1 MNIGRI
7 TIAMLKI
14 ECGISYTSIQS
25 LHIRGNAGDHCCL
38 KAVLELPESVTKAAT
53 GMETTVSLPDGTV
66 IFKGKSVAAG
76 ISHQNGYRT
85 VALTAYDSSM
95 ETDRSKESRTFQDA
109 SITLEELTEHL
120 LQSYGGSAVLKQN
133 SAVGKILHQ
142 KEETDWEFLKRV
154 AAGKEMKLYADCR
167 SAAPMIYIGAK
178 GIRSFSEG
186 IIREIQGRTVNVGE
200 MRNRDSAGK
209 EAQSYECE
217 EFQCDTEELTAATG
231 DLAGNYIITA
241 HHISTD
247 KGIVTNTLTLARKAC
262 ASPAQED
269 SSQPDFITGVLEGT
283 VTAVSGNQVQV
294 AFDTDAG
301 LGGPRWIT
309 YENTLNNSFYC
320 MPDEGDKVFVYYE
333 NAGNIICLGSKRKDT
348 SHPDFDKPEE
358 KVITNHGKM
367 IKFKMDSLEM
377 TADRTLHDEESDARV
392 SIEMKDEEGITI
404 TSGKEVVI
412 KGEDITFTAGKT
424 EHSTCAEEDGA
435 ESMPDT
441 GVLTLYGMEH
451 LILKVA
457 DSTITMGADIQIKTP
472 KFKWEGY
479 EKGTHE
485 LVVDEPPDMLGLG
498 LDILQIGLDICG
510 FIPVFG
516 AFFDLANAAISL
528 ARGDYLGAGLSLL
541 AAIPGIGDACAAAK
555 AVVKGTTTVT
565 KVIKGA
571 KTATIGLKAFKQ
583 LSKGQKLLRCVE
595 LLAAGA
601 IAGSSLY
608 NNGDDVWYVLTH
620 FPDFDDPE
628 YLEKLKGGMQCVS
641 NCLGAALIAKNGLR
655 PAKEGSSAKNKVP
668 KPRKTLRQRMDQIDF
683 KKIFQKCDIDPV
695 NVATGSQSMEYIDLY
710 MEDTTT
716 DFLLVRNYESLYTK
730 DRGILGRGWKY
741 NIETCLAGEEN
752 GIITVQMPDIHLE
765 RFRYCEETNTYENL
779 REKDQCCT
787 LQKLAKGYRLTDHNE
802 KKEYQYTE
810 NGKLNIIQDQQGNC
824 IHLQW
829 EEETLQE
836 IRLSCGMVY
845 TAEMEGT
852 HLKSLTDT
860 LGRTITYHYEGD
872 FLIAITYANG
882 GTIHYD
888 YDSDGRILSITDQKG
903 RKIIENT
910 YDHRGRVTRQ
920 ILADGEEFTIYYD
933 DREKKN
939 TFVTQS
945 TGRQVYYYYD
955 SRKLHI
961 KTEYEDGTTEETHYD
976 THQNPIYEKDRMENR
991 TYRSYD
997 ERSRLTKELLPNGLE
1012 ICYTYDENDNLLTK
1026 IDNAGREDMYQY
1038 KGNLLECHTEKW
1050 GEQERRTETY
1060 KYDSLGRMTEY
1071 TDFLGNKTCYLYENR
1086 GKYPV
1091 QIIHP
1096 DGRIKL
1102 CEYDAAGRL
1111 LKETTEA
1118 GTKYYGYNSSDMCT
1132 SMVDEAGGRERY
1144 RYDLLNNLTALAGV
1158 EETGKKEGEI
1168 LWSRYE
1174 YDHLDNI
1181 IAETDPLGNK
1191 KQVTRNSCG
1200 EITSETT
1207 AVSENKE
1214 NTYSWEGAVTRHY
1227 YDREE
1232 NCIKTC
1238 NPDGS
1243 ILYMEYNPNG
1253 NLTKKSNPVLDRTSA
1268 AEDNEGS
1275 AIDQQNNLSYTCYTY
1290 DAMGKLLKVTD
1301 PEGVQIEGYEY
1312 DLAGNII
1319 RQWNGAAW
1327 TETKYSLTGQP
1338 LQKYEPVLE
1347 EEGEILYRLTEYGYD
1362 KCDRLIIEK
1371 RYVDYQKKGQV
1382 EGRHNIIIREYDSCG
1397 RLTRVSDSTGAESLY
1412 YYDKAGRLKE
1422 ESHKISEGVYRR
1434 KVYFLDALGR
1444 VERMKERIGEGTISD
1459 TRYEYTPSGKVKKI
1473 TTPEG
1478 NTIFREYDACGRQTK
1493 ERHIGNDGT
1502 DITYSYAYDAA
1513 GNVTEETGPF
1523 GTTRH
1528 AYDSLERKIRVTNP
1542 DGSEIIIKRNPDGS
1556 ERELLTP
1563 DILAVEENVRIPEN
1577 SRRKGY
1583 TFTYD
1588 KGGRRTGILTPE
1600 GELLEETCYQG
1611 NQMAVQSF
1619 FGEAT
1624 RYKRDLE
1631 GKLLKVLTPEG
1642 RSEEWSYDAL
1652 SNQKTL
1658 TDGEGNTTIFE
1669 NDLWGR
1675 PNKIC
1680 LPDGSEETYS
1690 YDYEGNITLASD
1702 GRGNTTRFEYGMW
1715 GITKRIM
1722 PDSTCEYWE
1731 YDKEGRC
1738 IKHTNRNG
1746 SNVEYSY
1753 GIYGNLL
1760 NVRNRDTGEE
1770 NTYHYSD
1777 NGLLMQAEGGGI
1789 CYAYE
1794 YDSYGRL
1801 TAKKARGK
1809 KLLQQGYDKAGR
1821 RAWLTDYTG
1830 KTTKYS
1836 YDAAG
1841 RLLDIYDNGELLAKY
1856 SYNLNGTLRRK
1867 QIGDSLITEYSYN
1880 HDQSVIRIK
1889 TKIEN
1894 QLLMDNHYRYNQ
1906 NGMCVEKQT
1915 IQGKYT
1921 YTYDSQN
1928 RLTVTE
1934 SPRGKE
1940 TYGYDSSGNRLWQE
1954 KSGEEGNIRRQYQ
1967 YDTCNK
1973 LVKEIARLNSGERK
1987 PLRTE
1992 EVTTQY
1998 TYDKQGNLLS
2008 DGNFQYTYDGFNHM
2022 VKAEDVQGN
2031 IQKNRYDAEG
2041 LRYEMEENERLFGYV
2056 YDGREIITQEA
2067 GQDTI
2072 RYIRG
2077 YELISSDS
2085 ESARTY
2091 YHYASDELG
2100 SITHVVNESDHRV
2113 VNTYEY
2119 DSFGNTLRAEE
2130 EVYNPLRYTGQQ
2142 YDVLTGLYYLRARF
2156 YNPAIARFTQE
2167 DTYYGDGLNLYA
2179 YCRNNPVNY
2188 YDPEGHET
2196 SANNKYCPF
2205 GYLKKVL
2212 QEQKSSRNL
2221 SRDDT
2226 IATIKSVRRHVEKL
2240 MKNDTVAKRYL
2251 AKGQYEQYGTYFH
2264 NRVFKRIRSLN
2275 IQGLE
2280 IDKNIIKFGTNGGK
2294 GNMRRPDFQWMRG
2307 TSEYEIWDLKPNGFQ
2322 WSQQFQDIL
2331 EWTKI
2336 NPIPLKYNRKN

>member
-25 LHIRGNAGDHCCL
+25 LHIRGNAGEHCCL

-109 SITLEELTEHL
+109 STTLQELTEHL

-367 IKFKMDSLEM
+367 IKFKMNSLEM

-655 PAKEGSSAKNKVP
+655 PAKEGSSAKG
-668 KPRKTLRQRMDQIDF
+668 TA
-683 KKIFQKCDIDPV
+683 KKIKDRLKQTKENLSELAQKAKSRLSAIDPV
-695 NVATGSQSMEYIDLY
+695 NVVTGSQSIEYADLF

-716 DFLLVRNYESLYTK
+716 DFWLTRHYESIYTK
-730 DRGILGRGWKY
+730 DSGLLGRGWRY
-741 NIETCLAGEEN
+741 SVETCLTGEEQEVV
-752 GIITVQMPDIHLE
+752 TACMPDMHLE
-765 RFRYCEETNTYENL
+765 QFCYIKETGTYENL
-779 REKDQCCT
+779 RDQDQCCT
-787 LQKLAKGYRLTDHNE
+787 LEKIGEGYLLTDHE
-802 KKEYQYTE
+802 ERKEYQYTKE
-810 NGKLNIIQDQQGNC
+810 GRVSVIRDRQGNSIC
-824 IHLQW
+824 LQW
-829 EEETLQE
+829 EKETLRE

-845 TAEMEGT
+845 TAEMEGER
-852 HLKSLTDT
+852 LKSLTDG
-860 LGRTITYHYEGD
+860 LGRTLTYHYEGD
-872 FLIAITYANG
+872 FLTALTYANG
-882 GTIHYD
+882 GTIHYE
-888 YDSDGRILSITDQKG
+888 YDRDGRILSYTDQLG

-920 ILADGEEFTIYYD
+920 RLYDGEEFTVYYD
-933 DREKKN
+933 EKEKKN
-939 TFVTQS
+939 TFVSQK
-945 TGRQVYYYYD
+945 TGQQTAYYYN
-955 SRKLHI
+955 SKKLPV
-961 KTEYEDGTTEETHYD
+961 KTEYEDGTTEEIRYD
-976 THQNPIYEKDRMENR
+976 SHENLIYEKDRLGNE

-997 ERSRLTKELLPNGLE
+997 ERSRLIKELLPNGLE
-1012 ICYTYDENDNLLTK
+1012 TCYTYDENDNLLTK
-1026 IDNAGREDMYQY
+1026 TDNAGREHSYQY
-1038 KGNLLECHTEKW
+1038 QGKLMESHTEKW
-1050 GEQERRTETY
+1050 GEQQFRTEAY
-1060 KYDSLGRMTEY
+1060 RYDSLGRITEY
-1071 TDFLGNKTCYLYENR
+1071 TDFLGLRTSYQYENR
-1086 GKYPV
+1086 GRNPKYT
-1091 QIIHP
+1091 IYP
-1096 DGRIKL
+1096 DGRVKS
-1102 CEYDAAGRL
+1102 CRYDKAGRL
-1111 LKETTEA
+1111 LTETTEA
-1118 GTKYYGYNSSDMCT
+1118 GTRTYGYNSNNMYT
-1132 SMVDEAGGRERY
+1132 YIIDEGGYKERY
-1144 RYDLLNNLTALAGV
+1144 RYDLASNLIALAGV
-1158 EETGKKEGEI
+1158 EETGKKDGDI
-1168 LWSRYE
+1168 LWSRYQ

-1181 IAETDPLGNK
+1181 ISETDPMGNVRK
-1191 KQVTRNSCG
+1191 VTRNG
-1200 EITSETT
+1200 DGDITSETT
-1207 AVSENKE
+1207 AVPWNRENA
-1214 NTYSWEGAVTRHY
+1214 YPWEGAVTKYY
-1227 YDREE
+1227 YDREG
-1232 NCIKTC
+1232 NCIETG

-1243 ILYMEYNPNG
+1243 SIHMRYDANG
-1253 NLTKKSNPVLDRTSA
+1253 NLIKKSNPVLDRQCASEEN
-1268 AEDNEGS
+1268 EDSINS
-1275 AIDQQNNLSYTCYTY
+1275 LPCICYSY
-1290 DAMGKLLKVTD
+1290 DVMGKLLKVTD
-1301 PEGVQIEGYEY
+1301 PEGVQTEGYVY
-1312 DLAGNII
+1312 DLAGNPV
-1319 RQWNGAAW
+1319 REWNGAAW
-1327 TETKYSLTGQP
+1327 TETEYSLTGQP
-1338 LQKYEPVLE
+1338 LRKYEPVLE
-1347 EEGEILYRLTEYGYD
+1347 GEAGEILYRLTEYGYD
-1362 KCDRLIIEK
+1362 KGDRLITEK
-1371 RYVDYQKKGQV
+1371 RYAEYQRKGQA
-1382 EGRHNIIIREYDSCG
+1382 EGRHNTITREYDSCG

-1412 YYDKAGRLKE
+1412 YYDRAGRLNE
-1422 ESHKISEGVYRR
+1422 ERHKVSEGVYRR

-1444 VERMKERIGEGTISD
+1444 VERTRERVGEGIISE

-1478 NTIFREYDACGRQTK
+1478 NEITRDYDGCGRQIL
-1493 ERHIGNDGT
+1493 ERHTGTDGT
-1502 DITYSYAYDAA
+1502 DITYHYAYDAS
-1513 GNVTEETGPF
+1513 GNMTEETGPF

-1528 AYDSLERKIRVTNP
+1528 RYDKCQRETEVIRPEGSSYQIRYNP
-1542 DGSEIIIKRNPDGS
+1542 DGTEA
-1556 ERELLTP
+1556 ELLTA
-1563 DILAVEENVRIPEN
+1563 DLLAAVREARIPEKD
-1577 SRRKGY
+1577 RIQGY
-1583 TFTYD
+1583 TFSYD
-1588 KGGRRTGILTPE
+1588 KAGRRTKIYTPE
-1600 GELLEETCYQG
+1600 GTVLEETHYQG
-1611 NQMAVQSF
+1611 TRIAAKSF
-1619 FGEAT
+1619 FSETT

-1631 GKLLKVLTPEG
+1631 GKLLQVQTPEG
-1642 RSEEWSYDAL
+1642 RSEERSYDAL
-1652 SNQKTL
+1652 NNQKTV
-1658 TDGEGNTTIFE
+1658 TDGEGNITLME

-1675 PNKIC
+1675 PKKVH
-1680 LPDGSEETYS
+1680 LPDGSEETYR
-1690 YDYEGNITLASD
+1690 YDHEGNIISAKD
-1702 GRGNTTRFEYGMW
+1702 GGGNTTRFEYGMW
-1715 GITKRIM
+1715 GIIKRTM
-1722 PDSTCEYWE
+1722 PDDTSEYWE

-1738 IKHTNRNG
+1738 IRHTDRNG
-1746 SNVEYSY
+1746 NSTEYSY
-1753 GIYGNLL
+1753 GIYGSLL
-1760 NVRNRDTGEE
+1760 SARNRNSGEE
-1770 NTYHYSD
+1770 NLYHYSKE
-1777 NGLLMQAEGGGI
+1777 GLLLQAEGGGI
-1789 CYAYE
+1789 RYDYE

-1801 TAKKARGK
+1801 TAKKAGGK
-1809 KLLQQGYDKAGR
+1809 ILLRQGYDQAGR
-1821 RAWLTDYTG
+1821 RAWLTDYSG
-1830 KTTKYS
+1830 KT
-1836 YDAAG
+1836 
-1841 RLLDIYDNGELLAKY
+1841 
-1856 SYNLNGTLRRK
+1856 
-1867 QIGDSLITEYSYN
+1867 TEYSYDTAGRLTRICDN
-1880 HDQSVIRIK
+1880 GALLAEYIYNPDGTIKRKQAGNSLVMEYTYDRDQSITSIK
-1889 TKIEN
+1889 TTFGK
-1894 QLLMDNHYRYNQ
+1894 QVLADNHYRYDQ
-1906 NGMCVEKQT
+1906 NGMCLEKQT
-1915 IQGKYT
+1915 LQGLHT
-1921 YTYDSQN
+1921 YTYDSLN
-1928 RLTVTE
+1928 RLTESV

-1940 TYGYDSSGNRLWQE
+1940 IYGYDNSGNRLWQE
-1954 KSGEEGNIRRQYQ
+1954 KIGKEGSTKHQYE
-1967 YDTCNK
+1967 YDNCNR
-1973 LVKEIARLNSGERK
+1973 LVKEIAYLTQGK
-1987 PLRTE
+1987 TE
-1992 EVTTQY
+1992 DSKAEEITTQY
-1998 TYDKQGNLLS
+1998 TYDRQGNLLN
-2008 DGNFQYTYDGFNHM
+2008 DGSFQYTYDGFNRM
-2022 VKAEDVQGN
+2022 VRAEDIHGN
-2031 IQKNRYDAEG
+2031 IQRNRYDAEG
-2041 LRYEMEENERLFGYV
+2041 LRYEMEENERLFRYV
-2056 YDGREIITQEA
+2056 YDGREIITEETSQE
-2067 GQDTI
+2067 TM

-2077 YELISSDS
+2077 YDLISSDS
-2085 ESARTY
+2085 ERARTY
-2091 YHYASDELG
+2091 YHYAADELG
-2100 SITHVVNESDHRV
+2100 SITHVVNGTVPRIENV
-2113 VNTYEY
+2113 YEY
-2119 DSFGNTLRAEE
+2119 DSFGNTINGEE
-2130 EVYNPLRYTGQQ
+2130 GIHNPFRYTGQQ
-2142 YDVLTGLYYLRARF
+2142 YDSLTGLYYLRSRF
-2156 YNPAIARFTQE
+2156 YNPATARFIQE
-2167 DTYYGDGLNLYA
+2167 DSYYGDGLNLYA

-2188 YDPEGHET
+2188 YDPEGHAKCPVEAAKKALKQLKGGKT
-2196 SANNKYCPF
+2196 TDVTTGFGYDAGDNPVRIDGDWTINDMKQALLGHPPRGLGSPDIHHGGQMPGAAKHEVIPSEHRNNGALHPNKYNQGVTPEMRESDRQLHWW
-2205 GYLKKVL
+2205 YRAR
-2212 QEQKSSRNL
+2212 EQGADAIL
-2221 SRDDT
+2221 PDWIYDD
-2226 IATIKSVRRHVEKL
+2226 
-2240 MKNDTVAKRYL
+2240 
-2251 AKGQYEQYGTYFH
+2251 
-2264 NRVFKRIRSLN
+2264 
-2275 IQGLE
+2275 
-2280 IDKNIIKFGTNGGK
+2280 
-2294 GNMRRPDFQWMRG
+2294 
-2307 TSEYEIWDLKPNGFQ
+2307 
-2322 WSQQFQDIL
+2322 
-2331 EWTKI
+2331 
-2336 NPIPLKYNRKN
+2336 